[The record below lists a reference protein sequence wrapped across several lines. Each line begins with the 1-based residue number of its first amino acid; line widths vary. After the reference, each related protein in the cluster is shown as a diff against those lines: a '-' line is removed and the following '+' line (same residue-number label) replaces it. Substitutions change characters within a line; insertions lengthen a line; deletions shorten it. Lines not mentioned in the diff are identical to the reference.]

1 LGAPI
6 ELARK
11 LSARLREWT
20 GRTWLIAAN
29 GQGGA
34 ETVIEIQ
41 KKARAAERAEVE
53 ANPFVQ
59 AVLQAF
65 PGAKLGEI
73 KTIAPTVVTP
83 EIPDVVED
91 DDED

>member
-1 LGAPI
+1 
-6 ELARK
+6 
-11 LSARLREWT
+11 
-20 GRTWLIAAN
+20 
-29 GQGGA
+29 
-34 ETVIEIQ
+34 
-41 KKARAAERAEVE
+41 
-53 ANPFVQ
+53 
-59 AVLQAF
+59 VLQAF

>member
-1 LGAPI
+1 MIGLATTRASRPAP
-6 ELARK
+6 ARPRNG
-11 LSARLREWT
+11 SASTTEA
-20 GRTWLIAAN
+20 IASRITDA
-29 GQGGA
+29 
-34 ETVIEIQ
+34 VIEH
-41 KKARAAERAEVE
+41 R
-53 ANPFVQ
+53 
-59 AVLQAF
+59 LL

>member
-1 LGAPI
+1 MPVAH
-6 ELARK
+6 R
-11 LSARLREWT
+11 
-20 GRTWLIAAN
+20 
-29 GQGGA
+29 
-34 ETVIEIQ
+34 
-41 KKARAAERAEVE
+41 RAVERAEVE

-59 AVLQAF
+59 AVLLAF

-83 EIPDVVED
+83 EIPDASED